1 MYKKRAVRRYRK
13 RTNKSKVKT
22 TPKVSLAV
30 KKYVKSSLHR
40 QIENKLYE
48 IQWSQALG
56 GYSNSNTLYAFP
68 LTPYTGGISISQGV
82 TSSSRTGNQI
92 KPRALI
98 WNFVLTNQ
106 AYSAATNPSPQP
118 CIVEIFICSLKG
130 EQSALPN
137 SLDITS
143 LFQLNNAAVPP
154 TGSVYDLTQP
164 VNKDYFQCYQRMRF
178 KLGFA
183 NNGGTGTLPNLQ
195 SFSNNDYKL
204 LVNKRLNLFKHC
216 PKTMVFPDASTTPT
230 SRCVFALINVMPSI
244 GNTAFSSAVQPL
256 RLDSTIH
263 FEYEDA

>member
-1 MYKKRAVRRYRK
+1 MYKRKAFRRYRK
-13 RTNKSKVKT
+13 RTTKKVTK
-22 TPKVSLAV
+22 PKVSLAV

-56 GYSNSNTLYAFP
+56 GYANSNTLYAFP
-68 LTPYTGGISISQGV
+68 LTPYTGGLSISQGV

-92 KPRALI
+92 KPRSLI
-98 WNFVLTNQ
+98 WNFCLTNQ
-106 AYSAATNPSPQP
+106 SYNATTNPSPQP

-130 EQSALPN
+130 EASAMPN
-137 SLDITS
+137 SIDITS

-164 VNKDYFQCYQRMRF
+164 VNKDYFICYKRMRF
-178 KLGFA
+178 KVGFA
-183 NNGGTGTLPNLQ
+183 ISGGTGSVANLQ
-195 SFSNNDYKL
+195 SFSNNDFKL
-204 LVNKRLNLFKHC
+204 LVNHKANLFKHC

-230 SRCVFALINVMPSI
+230 SRCLFALINVMPAI
-244 GNTAFSSAVQPL
+244 GNTAFAGTVQPL